1 MPIPK
6 TSVNLRAEGLR
17 DTAYDLLLDA
27 IVTGQLEPGSRL
39 YDEELEARF
48 GTTRSA
54 LRGALTELET
64 QWLVRI
70 VPRRGTFVT
79 DFDLNRGLQAI
90 EVATGVTRRAML
102 DAAARLTPEHL
113 AALGLYRSRW
123 LRTPET
129 MREAIRTQ
137 QADGLYDVILE
148 AAGNSELDRLRGWVL
163 PYIKR
168 TRWHLV
174 VSGAVEPSAVLAAQ
188 RENIANVL
196 AGDVAGAAD
205 SLWVN
210 AATNEALAL
219 QAVAEP
225 PKKRGVTLTRDLVA
239 DTIER
244 AILDGTL
251 QPDEPLPE
259 TDLMAWLGVSHTPI
273 RQALDE
279 LANRGLV
286 EQQINRPARVAR
298 QDPATIRQTFEAYGV
313 LIDVAYRRAM
323 QLDRDG
329 LLAVLRPHHERYT
342 LEPDAPV
349 SEINAGI
356 NIALFEFSG
365 AQVLLEL
372 HNRLASRLDWYLV
385 NDKDP
390 NIRFAARELVAA
402 TQSAIVA
409 NDVEAIDRIVKEAY
423 ERRPFLGG

>member
-6 TSVNLRAEGLR
+6 TTISLRAEGLR
-17 DTAYDLLLDA
+17 TTAYDLLLEA
-27 IVTGQLEPGSRL
+27 IVTGQLEPGARL

-54 LRGALTELET
+54 LRGALTELES

-79 DFDLNRGLQAI
+79 DFDLNWGLQAI
-90 EVATGVTRRAML
+90 EVATGVTRRAMY
-102 DAAARLTPEHL
+102 DAADRLTTEHL

-129 MREAIRTQ
+129 LREAIKTQ
-137 QADGLYDVILE
+137 EADRLYDVFL
-148 AAGNSELDRLRGWVL
+148 AAAENSELDRLRGWVV
-163 PYIKR
+163 PYVKR

-174 VSGAVEPSAVLAAQ
+174 ASGATEPSATLAAQ
-188 RENIANVL
+188 RAFIADVL
-196 AGDVAGAAD
+196 AGDVARAAD
-205 SLWVN
+205 SLWPT
-210 AATNEALAL
+210 ARLNEALAL
-219 QAVAEP
+219 RAIETP
-225 PKKRGVTLTRDLVA
+225 LKKRGVTLTRDLVA

-251 QPDEPLPE
+251 HPDEQLPE
-259 TDLMAWLGVSHTPI
+259 ADLMAWLGVSHTPI

-298 QDPATIRQTFEAYGV
+298 LDPTTIRQTFEAYGV
-313 LIDVAYRRAM
+313 LIGVAYRRAM

-329 LLAVLRPHHERYT
+329 LLAVLQPHYDRFT

-372 HNRLASRLDWYLV
+372 HNRLVSRLNWYLV

-390 NIRFAARELVAA
+390 NIRFAAQQLAAA

-409 NDVEAIDRIVKEAY
+409 NDLEAIDRIVKEAY
-423 ERRPFLGG
+423 ESRPFLDS